1 MPAVAPVMV
10 TTTLMPRALLRLGL
24 TACLSLGSAL
34 PAAAQTS
41 GEQTPAVQ
49 TLAPTPAERAL
60 GEELLSR
67 GKCRMCHRWDRDWIG
82 PSLASIADR
91 YQDTSAGE
99 RTELV
104 RSLRRGV
111 TGHRSSIS
119 MAPAD
124 SSQLTDAELR
134 RVLDHILSTPPE
146 LRK

>member
-1 MPAVAPVMV
+1 MLV
-10 TTTLMPRALLRLGL
+10 TTLMPRALLRLGL

-41 GEQTPAVQ
+41 GEQTPPLQTPAVQ